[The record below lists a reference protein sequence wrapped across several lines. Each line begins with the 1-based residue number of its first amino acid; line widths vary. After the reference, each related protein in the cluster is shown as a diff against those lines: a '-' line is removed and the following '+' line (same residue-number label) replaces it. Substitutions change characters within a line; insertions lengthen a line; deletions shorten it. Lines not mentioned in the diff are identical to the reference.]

1 MTLLLKVHINISGK
15 MTVRKHSAG
24 RVFTIQFGGL
34 DLLDVLNNIRPNVRA
49 CALLNWNCVTVT
61 VLLLGLELD
70 ASVGTGDC
78 VICIAFS
85 GFAILQVGRSDALSV
100 LNMLLF

>member
-1 MTLLLKVHINISGK
+1 
-15 MTVRKHSAG
+15 MTVRKHSAR

-49 CALLNWNCVTVT
+49 CALLNWNCVTVR
-61 VLLLGLELD
+61 LGLELD